1 MTMNDIND
9 IIAANPAILF
19 GLGLLA
25 GFILRGLA
33 GSVFSMSRT
42 KKPSRYR
49 SRKPVDEVKRS
60 ATIVDFK
67 EPAPD
72 WQENAVRNLAQRS
85 SRYAAEIHQATKPV
99 PKMAE

>member
-1 MTMNDIND
+1 MNLSAIND
-9 IIAANPAILF
+9 IIAANPALLF
-19 GLGLLA
+19 VAGLIA

-33 GSVFSMSRT
+33 GSVFSFSRT

-49 SRKPVDEVKRS
+49 GRKPGDDVKRS

-72 WQENAVRNLAQRS
+72 WPENAVRNIAQRS
-85 SRYAAEIHQATKPV
+85 SRYTAEINQTVKPL
-99 PKMAE
+99 PKVAE